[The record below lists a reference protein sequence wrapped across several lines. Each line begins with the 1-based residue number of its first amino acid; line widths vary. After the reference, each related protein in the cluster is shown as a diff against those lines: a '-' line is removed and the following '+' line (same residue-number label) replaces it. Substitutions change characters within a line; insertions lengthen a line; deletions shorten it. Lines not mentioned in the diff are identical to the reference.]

1 MTVTR
6 EADIIGRTYAITAT
20 ATPIHSEIRVETG
33 GHTVIGI
40 EPAAVTDA
48 ATRALD
54 LDPIAARLLLTAIR
68 ATLAEARR
76 KAFPRAWSV
85 AS

>member
-20 ATPIHSEIRVETG
+20 DSSIRVETG
-33 GHTVIGI
+33 RHVVVGI
-40 EPAAVTDA
+40 EPAVVANA

-68 ATLAEARR
+68 TTVDAAHRRSIAR
-76 KAFPRAWSV
+76 AA
-85 AS
+85 

>member
-1 MTVTR
+1 MTVIR

-20 ATPIHSEIRVETG
+20 ASSIRVETG
-33 GHTVIGI
+33 LHVVIGT
-40 EPAAVTDA
+40 EPAVIAAA

-68 ATLAEARR
+68 TTRDEAHRR
-76 KAFPRAWSV
+76 AIARA
-85 AS
+85 A

>member
-1 MTVTR
+1 MTVIR

-20 ATPIHSEIRVETG
+20 ATTIRVETG
-33 GHTVIGI
+33 RHVVVG
-40 EPAAVTDA
+40 ELPAAVADA

-68 ATLAEARR
+68 TTRDEAHRR
-76 KAFPRAWSV
+76 SIVRA
-85 AS
+85 A

>member
-20 ATPIHSEIRVETG
+20 ATTIRVETG
-33 GHTVIGI
+33 AHVVIGKLT
-40 EPAAVTDA
+40 ATVADA
-48 ATRALD
+48 ATLALD

-68 ATLAEARR
+68 TTVDAAHRRSIAR
-76 KAFPRAWSV
+76 AA
-85 AS
+85 

>member
-20 ATPIHSEIRVETG
+20 ATPSSIRVETG
-33 GHTVIGI
+33 AHVVVGT
-40 EPAAVTDA
+40 EPATVADA
-48 ATRALD
+48 ATLALD

-76 KAFPRAWSV
+76 KALPRAWSV

>member
-1 MTVTR
+1 MKPVTR

-20 ATPIHSEIRVETG
+20 ASSIRVETG
-33 GHTVIGI
+33 RHVVVGT
-40 EPAAVTDA
+40 EPATVADA

-68 ATLAEARR
+68 TTVDAAHRRSIAR
-76 KAFPRAWSV
+76 AA
-85 AS
+85 

>member
-20 ATPIHSEIRVETG
+20 PASIRVETG
-33 GHTVIGI
+33 RHVVIGT
-40 EPAAVTDA
+40 EPAVIADA

-68 ATLAEARR
+68 STLAEARR
-76 KAFPRAWSV
+76 KALPRAWSV

>member
-1 MTVTR
+1 MTITR

-20 ATPIHSEIRVETG
+20 ASSIRVETG
-33 GHTVIGI
+33 HHVVIGT
-40 EPAAVTDA
+40 EPAVITAA
-48 ATRALD
+48 ATLALD

-68 ATLAEARR
+68 ATLAEAQR
-76 KAFPRAWSV
+76 KALRAWSV

>member
-6 EADIIGRTYAITAT
+6 EADIAGRTYAIAAT
-20 ATPIHSEIRVETG
+20 ASPPTVRVETG
-33 GHTVIGI
+33 RHVVVGS
-40 EPAAVTDA
+40 EPAVVANA
-48 ATRALD
+48 ATLALD

-68 ATLAEARR
+68 ATVDAAHRRSIAR
-76 KAFPRAWSV
+76 

>member
-20 ATPIHSEIRVETG
+20 ATTIRVETG
-33 GHTVIGI
+33 AHVVIGKL
-40 EPAAVTDA
+40 PATVADA
-48 ATRALD
+48 ATLALD

-76 KAFPRAWSV
+76 KALPRAWSV

>member
-1 MTVTR
+1 MTVIR

-20 ATPIHSEIRVETG
+20 ASSIRVETG
-33 GHTVIGI
+33 LHVVVGS
-40 EPAAVTDA
+40 EPAVVANA
-48 ATRALD
+48 ATLALD

-68 ATLAEARR
+68 ATLGEAIWR
-76 KAFPRAWSV
+76 ATPRMWSV

>member
-1 MTVTR
+1 MTVIR

-20 ATPIHSEIRVETG
+20 ASPASIRVETG
-33 GHTVIGI
+33 RHVVIGT
-40 EPAAVTDA
+40 EPAVIAAA

-68 ATLAEARR
+68 ATVDAAHRRSIAR
-76 KAFPRAWSV
+76 

>member
-1 MTVTR
+1 MTR

-20 ATPIHSEIRVETG
+20 ASPPSIRVETG
-33 GHTVIGI
+33 GHVVIG
-40 EPAAVTDA
+40 ELPATVADA
-48 ATRALD
+48 ATLALD

-68 ATLAEARR
+68 ATLGEARR
-76 KAFPRAWSV
+76 KALSRAWSV

>member
-20 ATPIHSEIRVETG
+20 ASTIRVETG
-33 GHTVIGI
+33 RHVIVGSEPSTV
-40 EPAAVTDA
+40 ADA
-48 ATRALD
+48 ATLALD

-68 ATLAEARR
+68 TTVDAAHRR
-76 KAFPRAWSV
+76 SISRA
-85 AS
+85 A

>member
-1 MTVTR
+1 MVTR

-20 ATPIHSEIRVETG
+20 ASTIHSEIRVETG
-33 GHTVIGI
+33 GHVVIGKL
-40 EPAAVTDA
+40 PATVADA

-68 ATLAEARR
+68 TTVDAAHRRSIAR
-76 KAFPRAWSV
+76 A
-85 AS
+85 

>member
-1 MTVTR
+1 MKPVTR

-20 ATPIHSEIRVETG
+20 ASAASIRVETG
-33 GHTVIGI
+33 HHVIVGT
-40 EPAAVTDA
+40 EPAVIADA

-68 ATLAEARR
+68 TTADAAHRRSIAR
-76 KAFPRAWSV
+76 AA
-85 AS
+85 

>member
-20 ATPIHSEIRVETG
+20 ATTIRVETG
-33 GHTVIGI
+33 AHVVIGKL
-40 EPAAVTDA
+40 PATVADA
-48 ATRALD
+48 ATLALD

-68 ATLAEARR
+68 TTVDAAHRR
-76 KAFPRAWSV
+76 AVSRRV
-85 AS
+85 AA

>member
-1 MTVTR
+1 MIGKLPATV
-6 EADIIGRTYAITAT
+6 A
-20 ATPIHSEIRVETG
+20 
-33 GHTVIGI
+33 
-40 EPAAVTDA
+40 DA
-48 ATRALD
+48 ATLALD

-76 KAFPRAWSV
+76 KALPRAWSV

>member
-20 ATPIHSEIRVETG
+20 ATTIRVETG
-33 GHTVIGI
+33 AHVVIG
-40 EPAAVTDA
+40 ELPAAVADA
-48 ATRALD
+48 ATLALD

-68 ATLAEARR
+68 TTRDEAHRR
-76 KAFPRAWSV
+76 SIVRA
-85 AS
+85 A

>member
-20 ATPIHSEIRVETG
+20 ASSIRVETG
-33 GHTVIGI
+33 LHVVVGS
-40 EPAAVTDA
+40 EPAVVANA
-48 ATRALD
+48 ATLALD

-68 ATLAEARR
+68 ATVDAAHRRSIAR
-76 KAFPRAWSV
+76 

>member
-20 ATPIHSEIRVETG
+20 ATTIRVETG
-33 GHTVIGI
+33 RHVVIG
-40 EPAAVTDA
+40 ELPATVADAMA
-48 ATRALD
+48 ATLD

-76 KAFPRAWSV
+76 KALPRAWSV

>member
-1 MTVTR
+1 MTITR

-33 GHTVIGI
+33 RHIVIGI
-40 EPAAVTDA
+40 EPATVTDA

-68 ATLAEARR
+68 ATVDAAHRRSIAR
-76 KAFPRAWSV
+76 

>member
-20 ATPIHSEIRVETG
+20 ATTIRVETG
-33 GHTVIGI
+33 AHVVIGKL
-40 EPAAVTDA
+40 PATVADA
-48 ATRALD
+48 ATLALD

-68 ATLAEARR
+68 TTVDAAHRRSIAR
-76 KAFPRAWSV
+76 AA
-85 AS
+85 

>member
-20 ATPIHSEIRVETG
+20 ATTIRVETG
-33 GHTVIGI
+33 RHVVVGA
-40 EPAAVTDA
+40 EPATVTDA
-48 ATRALD
+48 ATLALD